1 MDAEEINSDLGEELS
16 EYVANPVEEEEV
28 VTESVES
35 RQPAK
40 RGRRAIPT
48 KWTPVMSLDQDD
60 PVKMILKELAADTL
74 LAQAER
80 KVPNSRRERQWAPIF
95 CPRKFVSDQDAMD
108 LDKFRL
114 TTAAL
119 KNHGIAITKLRK
131 RIEKEALKT
140 AEEKDYN
147 LQEAI
152 EEVEVVS

>member
-74 LAQAER
+74 LA
-80 KVPNSRRERQWAPIF
+80 
-95 CPRKFVSDQDAMD
+95 
-108 LDKFRL
+108 
-114 TTAAL
+114 
-119 KNHGIAITKLRK
+119 
-131 RIEKEALKT
+131 
-140 AEEKDYN
+140 
-147 LQEAI
+147 
-152 EEVEVVS
+152 